1 MRTLRRPMFR
11 TGGSAGTGITSGLA
25 PRQGY
30 DNGKRVE
37 KLGDLRNLPL
47 SDLRKLS
54 QSMAYQ
60 PRGTNVYDF
69 LTEFGL
75 GLASTPPTGNIV
87 QTAAQVARAPY
98 DKFLKGKREAAQM
111 GYASQADM
119 FKTLIEA
126 QSKILTGA
134 AESGAGVKEGYSEKI
149 GQGIDAIWKLKD
161 DLEAGTITQ
170 EEHDKAKNKII
181 QKLGPFLRDNPEIE
195 RLFDVEDYASETYD
209 EHKDKFLTEKLMDDP
224 TNPGMQVTQREYYMR
239 LENQAELRRLATDS
253 YMQEFQNRRLGLP
266 VSKAQGGR
274 IGYQNAGPVYGS
286 PTIMSK
292 AATDTEVEDAYG
304 VTLEQERAITDQQVE
319 DAFGVSVDDAGIPAE
334 MKNITERE
342 LRRRLPPEVGDDV
355 VKLLANSAEAL
366 EDFAMIKTAQDIA
379 RFNRKY
385 GVDLTL
391 PAEA

>member
-11 TGGSAGTGITSGLA
+11 GGTTGTGVTSGLA

-30 DNGKRVE
+30 AHEPGHVVQNDPQKISDIKNMSIEQLKE
-37 KLGDLRNLPL
+37 L
-47 SDLRKLS
+47 SK
-54 QSMAYQ
+54 SMAYQ
-60 PRGTNVYDF
+60 PRGGNIYDF

-75 GLASTPPTGNIV
+75 NMASNPPSGNIL
-87 QTAAQVARAPY
+87 QTAATQAKEPY
-98 DKFLKGKREAAQM
+98 GKFLKGKQDAAQM
-111 GYASQADM
+111 GYASEADM
-119 FKTLIEA
+119 FKTLIGA

-134 AESGAGVKEGYSEKI
+134 AENPAGVKAGYSEKI
-149 GQGIDAIWKLKD
+149 GQGIDAIWALKD
-161 DLEAGTITQ
+161 DLEAGDITQ
-170 EEHDKAKNKII
+170 EEHDKAKNRIV
-181 QKLGPFLRDNPEIE
+181 QKLGPFMRDNPEIE
-195 RLFDVEDYASETYD
+195 KLFEVPDYADDAYA

-224 TNPGMQVTQREYYMR
+224 TNPGMQVTQREYYSR
-239 LENQAELRRLATDS
+239 PENKAELRRLATES
-253 YMQEFQNRRLGLP
+253 YMNEFQSLRLGI
-266 VSKAQGGR
+266 AEGGR

-286 PTIMSK
+286 PNIMSK

-304 VTLEQERAITDQQVE
+304 TSVS
-319 DAFGVSVDDAGIPAE
+319 DAAIPAE
-334 MKNITERE
+334 MTNLSEEE

>member
-30 DNGKRVE
+30 AGNDDASNQRVE
-37 KLGDLRNLPL
+37 TLGDLRNLPL

-75 GLASTPPTGNIV
+75 GMASTPPTGNIF

-98 DKFLKGKREAAQM
+98 ERFTQRKSQADLQK
-111 GYASQADM
+111 YASEADM
-119 FKTLIEA
+119 FKTLISA
-126 QSKILTGA
+126 QAKVQAGA
-134 AESGAGVKEGYSEKI
+134 AESGAGVKEGYSQKI
-149 GQGIDAIWKLKD
+149 GEGIDAIWKLRD
-161 DLEAGTITQ
+161 DLEAGDITQ
-170 EEHDKAKNKII
+170 EEHDKAKNRII
-181 QKLGPFLRDNPEIE
+181 QKLGPFMRDNPEIE
-195 RLFDVEDYASETYD
+195 KLFEVPDYAEDTYD
-209 EHKDKFLTEKLMDDP
+209 EHKAKFLTEKLMDDP
-224 TNPGMQVTQREYYMR
+224 TNPGMQVTQREYYLR

-253 YMQEFQNRRLGLP
+253 YMKEFQNRRLGLP
-266 VSKAQGGR
+266 MAQGGR
-274 IGYQNAGPVYGS
+274 AGYQNAGPVYGS
-286 PTIMSK
+286 PNIMSK
-292 AATDTEVEDAYG
+292 AATDTEVEDAFG
-304 VTLEQERAITDQQVE
+304 VPVE
-319 DAFGVSVDDAGIPAE
+319 DATIPAE
-334 MKNITERE
+334 MTNITEGE